1 MPGIGEPRQRAVNV
15 GGLGEVGGGRGEE
28 GGREG
33 LAGLGQGRRL
43 VLGGRQQLHG
53 IGPYPVA
60 ELCESRVKPAT
71 SRRHGQHAGGGSE

>member
-1 MPGIGEPRQRAVNV
+1 MPGIREPRQRAVDV
-15 GGLGEVGGGRGEE
+15 GGLREVGGGRGEE
-28 GGREG
+28 GREG

-43 VLGGRQQLHG
+43 VLGSRQELHG